1 MKPKYSPKMNVN
13 NQNDK
18 GDGTQI
24 MNIDTVR
31 GCHLN
36 CESCYAKRNSARTIE
51 KFEIPVKVEEF
62 TGKVHEDRLY
72 RIGNYGDPCI
82 NWKHSEHLANSYGIK
97 NNFVVTKLVYLKGF
111 TGFFTKLQ
119 VSVDTLQKGH
129 FDLTLHNIK
138 EVYWKFPHV
147 KMVMRIRSISS
158 HDNILMMR
166 QQEAVALANEL
177 GIPVLDTRLRFQ
189 RKDAIEKYLLVEED
203 YEFRNSYL
211 RPKHGKIFLEG
222 VDRYY
227 DCDLFGNHCKDCK
240 NCELTWND
248 TQFRAEGKFIAD
260 LMNANLDTYKKHKTD
275 VGSSE
280 LPPTYKQL
288 YKQLMLEEKVSKME
302 TQTTDDIAEAGFE
315 NELPLKS
322 SSCSTF

>member
-51 KFEIPVKVEEF
+51 NFEIPVKVEEF

-82 NWKHSEHLANSYGIK
+82 NWNHSESLAREYNIT

-111 TGFFTKLQ
+111 TGFFNKLQ

-158 HDNILMMR
+158 HDNVLMMR
-166 QQEAVALANEL
+166 QQQAVELANEL

-189 RKDAIEKYLLVEED
+189 RKDAVDQYLLVEED
-203 YEFRNSYL
+203 YEWRNSFL
-211 RPKHGKIFLEG
+211 RPKHGKIFLED
-222 VDRYY
+222 VERYY

-240 NCELTWND
+240 NCEITWHD
-248 TQFRAEGKFIAD
+248 KQFRSEGKFVAD
-260 LMNANLDTYKKHKTD
+260 LMNLNRDTYKREKTAA
-275 VGSSE
+275 SLSE
-280 LPPTYKQL
+280 IPPTYKDL
-288 YKQLMLEEKVSKME
+288 YKKLMLDEKVSVFE
-302 TQTTDDIAEAGFE
+302 TKPDIDVVSDLEIPKKTAAC
-315 NELPLKS
+315 S
-322 SSCSTF
+322 SSC